1 MTAAWF
7 HNGKVHTHYIELDRG
22 FDNYAAEI
30 LNNTQELV
38 MHNAKFDVQ
47 KLALAGLVHPDD
59 LRGRLHDTQALAHLL
74 DEHRRLGLKGLA
86 RDLLGIET
94 VEETAIRE
102 WFQKAKIKKA
112 DWDYS
117 KLPRELLIPYAEMDV
132 DFTIRL
138 WRALYPPVMADD
150 DLKFMYDEIE
160 MPLTFV
166 LLDMEAHGLA
176 LDLAY
181 LEDTARKYAKRSLAL
196 ELALREAAGDD
207 EFNPNSPKQVLEV
220 LNSRGIKVES
230 SNKATLKGLADDF
243 ASDLLELRSTR
254 KVHGTYLLPL
264 LHEHRF
270 GIVHPWTRQHSTRT
284 GRMSSGAT
292 EA

>member
-7 HNGKVHTHYIELDRG
+7 RDGKVYKHYIELGQGYD
-22 FDNYAAEI
+22 DIAAQI
-30 LNNTQELV
+30 INNTPELV

-47 KLALAGLVHPDD
+47 KLALAGLVDPDD

-74 DEHRRLGLKGLA
+74 DEHRRLALKGLA
-86 RDLLGIET
+86 RDYLGLQT
-94 VEETAIRE
+94 VEETAIKE
-102 WFQKAKIKKA
+102 WFQKQKIKKA

-132 DFTIRL
+132 EYTIRL
-138 WRALYPPVMADD
+138 WRALYPPVMADTE
-150 DLKFMYDEIE
+150 LTFMYDEIE

-166 LLDMEAHGLA
+166 LLDMEAQGLK
-176 LDLAY
+176 LDLTY
-181 LEDTARKYAKRSLAL
+181 LEDTARKYAKQSLAL
-196 ELALREAAGDD
+196 ELGLREMAGDD

-220 LNSRGIKVES
+220 LSSRGIKVES
-230 SNKATLKGLADDF
+230 SNKDTLKGVDDAF
-243 ASDLLELRSTR
+243 ARDLLDLRSTR
-254 KVHGTYLLPL
+254 KVHGSYLVPL
-264 LHEHRF
+264 LAEHRF
-270 GIVHPWTRQHSTRT
+270 GVVHPWTRQHSTRT